1 MVTVSSIVNLNILSI
16 EWNFYIILEIKA
28 LCFFG
33 QSMG

>member
-16 EWNFYIILEIKA
+16 EWDFYIILEIKT
-28 LCFFG
+28 LCFYV